1 MSVSKFFDGLG
12 NDKKLSVIAGPC
24 VFEGTQHAVDHAG
37 HVREVCERYGVNY
50 IYKTSFDKANRTH
63 AKSYRGPGIDEA
75 VYGFA
80 DVRAAT
86 GVEILT
92 DVHESWH
99 CEVIPADV
107 LQVPAFLCRQTD
119 LLRSAAESGKP
130 VNVKKGQFLSP
141 NETRWIADKLEEYGC
156 DRHMLTERGTT
167 FGYNNLVV
175 DMRSLAV
182 MRSWSRVVFD
192 CTHSVQFPG
201 GGGGK
206 SSGDREYAPILARA
220 AVAVGVA
227 AVFMEVHATPET
239 APSDGA
245 NMIRLSN
252 FRNVVDNLLEI
263 DYIVKSK
270 IDLRSVTE

>member
-1 MSVSKFFDGLG
+1 MSEFYNGLG
-12 NDKKLSVIAGPC
+12 NGKRLSVIAGPC
-24 VFEGTQHAVDHAG
+24 VFEGTQHAIDHAG
-37 HVREVCERYGVNY
+37 VVQEVCRKRGVNY

-63 AKSYRGPGIDEA
+63 ARGYRGVGFDDA
-75 VYGFA
+75 VYGFM
-80 DVRAAT
+80 DVKAAL

-92 DVHESWH
+92 DVHEAWH
-99 CEVIPADV
+99 CDTIPADV

-119 LLRSAAESGKP
+119 LLKAAAQSGKP

-141 NETRWIADKLEEYGC
+141 NETRWIVDKLEEFDC

-182 MRSWSRVVFD
+182 MREFSSVVFD

-201 GGGGK
+201 GAVSA
-206 SSGDREYAPILARA
+206 SSGDRTFAPVLARA

-227 AVFMEVHATPET
+227 AVFMEVHADPAN

-245 NMIRLSN
+245 NMIKLSD
-252 FRNVVDNLLEI
+252 FERVVDNLLEI

-270 IDLRSVTE
+270 SMTEDRVG